1 MGRAGGGARVPG
13 GGRGAGSGSGLGDS
27 PVSGALIC
35 RHLSIPAFVGYAL
48 TYAPWRAVPLPVAFA
63 VVVISASVVSAAVL
77 TSALLPARCG
87 ADAFLLLLLLGQLL
101 LLLGQLLLLLLL
113 LRRLLPLHPLPLHQL
128 PLCLLPL
135 RPLPV
140 RLAALAPAAHAPAA
154 PAPAY
159 LRGGKSCPFLT
170 DRNRKTCKGPRRCT
184 LQPNLHR
191 ICIFGR
197 NWACKNPTNISW
209 ICLLG
214 SCRSNWGSA
223 EDIFCA
229 DLAAGCS
236 DIYWTCK
243 DPTKPICTLQPSK
256 FTRIDVVTH
265 CCTLSRCA
273 RTRQTPDCALPGR
286 PVSHV
291 TLCPTHRRLR
301 RRIPR
306 VLLLDDLL
314 LPDRQR

>member
-1 MGRAGGGARVPG
+1 M
-13 GGRGAGSGSGLGDS
+13 
-27 PVSGALIC
+27 
-35 RHLSIPAFVGYAL
+35 
-48 TYAPWRAVPLPVAFA
+48 PLPVAFA

-87 ADAFLLLLLLGQLL
+87 ADAFLLLLLLGQLLLLLGQLL

-154 PAPAY
+154 PAPAL

-214 SCRSNWGSA
+214 SCRSTWGSA
-223 EDIFCA
+223 EDTFCA

-243 DPTKPICTLQPSK
+243 DPTKPICTLQPPK
-256 FTRIDVVTH
+256 FTRIDVVSH
-265 CCTLSRCA
+265 CCNTVPVC
-273 RTRQTPDCALPGR
+273 THTPDSRLCTARQASFTRHTLPHPPQTAQAHSSSTTSR
-286 PVSHV
+286 
-291 TLCPTHRRLR
+291 
-301 RRIPR
+301 
-306 VLLLDDLL
+306 
-314 LPDRQR
+314 